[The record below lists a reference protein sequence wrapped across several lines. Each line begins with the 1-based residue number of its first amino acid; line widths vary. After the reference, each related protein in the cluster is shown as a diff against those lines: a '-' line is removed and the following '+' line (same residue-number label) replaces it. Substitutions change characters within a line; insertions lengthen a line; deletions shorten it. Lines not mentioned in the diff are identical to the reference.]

1 MAFVSKEFTKIVSS
15 VMEGYDPMDQ
25 MTEEQLLEL
34 EESFEAKLQAVRA
47 KLDAKKKPKGEYDFD
62 GEEKPKSAVTK
73 VTGTYGK
80 LHTDQDEEGQERV
93 AAKAA
98 TQPKRGRGRPR
109 KNA

>member
-1 MAFVSKEFTKIVSS
+1 MALVSNEFVQALEAVRTRDEF
-15 VMEGYDPMDQ
+15 EGLD
-25 MTEEQLLEL
+25 EETLIAL
-34 EESFEAKLQAVRA
+34 EESFEAKLAAVRA

-62 GEEKPKSAVTK
+62 DEKPKSSVTK

-98 TQPKRGRGRPR
+98 TQVKRGRGRPR
-109 KNA
+109 KNV